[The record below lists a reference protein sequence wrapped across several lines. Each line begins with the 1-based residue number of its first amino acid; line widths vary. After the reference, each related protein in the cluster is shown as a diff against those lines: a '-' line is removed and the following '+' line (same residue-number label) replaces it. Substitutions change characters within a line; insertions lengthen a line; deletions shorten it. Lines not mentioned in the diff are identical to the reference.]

1 MWRKEEISME
11 VAVPEY
17 EVVPRLSVPPR
28 HTAVII
34 LDMQVD
40 FVYPQGKLC
49 VPDALQTVAAI
60 RLVMETARKAEVP
73 IIFTQD
79 WHRSDDP
86 EFSIWPEHTVE
97 ESPGAEI
104 IAEFSPRQNDFFI
117 RKRTYDPF
125 FSTEL
130 DLLLRQRSIRRL
142 VITGTMANVCVLHTA
157 GSGHL
162 LGYESVVPMDAISAL
177 TPFDLHSA
185 LRQISFLY
193 QGKITT
199 SAGLEFAIEPSRK
212 QS

>member
-1 MWRKEEISME
+1 ME
-11 VAVPEY
+11 VTVPEY
-17 EVVPRLSVPPR
+17 EIVPELSVDAR
-28 HTAVII
+28 QTALII

-40 FVYPQGKLC
+40 FVDPEGKLS
-49 VPDALQTVAAI
+49 VPEARKTVPAI
-60 RLVMETARKAEVP
+60 RRMIEKARGAGIPV
-73 IIFTQD
+73 IFTQD

-97 ESPGAEI
+97 GSPGAEI
-104 IAEFSPRQNDFFI
+104 VAELSPREKDFFI

-125 FSTEL
+125 FSTDL
-130 DLLLRQRSIRRL
+130 DLLLRQKEIRRL

-162 LGYESVVPMDAISAL
+162 LGYESIIPMDAVSAL
-177 TPFDLHSA
+177 TPFDLQAA

-199 SAGLEFAIEPSRK
+199 STGLKFEVRK
-212 QS
+212 RA

>member
-1 MWRKEEISME
+1 ME
-11 VAVPEY
+11 VTVPEY
-17 EVVPRLSVPPR
+17 EIVPELSVDAR
-28 HTAVII
+28 QTALII

-40 FVYPQGKLC
+40 FVDPEGKLS
-49 VPDALQTVAAI
+49 VPEARKTVPAI
-60 RLVMETARKAEVP
+60 RRMIEKARGAGIPV
-73 IIFTQD
+73 IFTQD

-97 ESPGAEI
+97 GSPGAEI
-104 IAEFSPRQNDFFI
+104 VAELSPREKDFFI

-125 FSTEL
+125 FSTDL
-130 DLLLRQRSIRRL
+130 DLLLRQKEIHRL

-162 LGYESVVPMDAISAL
+162 LGYESIIPMDAVSAL
-177 TPFDLHSA
+177 TPFDLQAA

-199 SAGLEFAIEPSRK
+199 STGLKFEVRK
-212 QS
+212 RA

>member
-1 MWRKEEISME
+1 ME
-11 VAVPEY
+11 VTVPEY
-17 EVVPRLSVPPR
+17 EIIPELSVDAR
-28 HTAVII
+28 QTALII

-40 FVYPQGKLC
+40 FVDPEGKLS
-49 VPDALQTVAAI
+49 VPEARKTVPAI
-60 RLVMETARKAEVP
+60 RRMIEKARGAGIPV
-73 IIFTQD
+73 IFTQD

-97 ESPGAEI
+97 GSPGAEI
-104 IAEFSPRQNDFFI
+104 VAELSPREKDFFI

-125 FSTEL
+125 FSTDL
-130 DLLLRQRSIRRL
+130 DLLLRQKEIHRL

-162 LGYESVVPMDAISAL
+162 LGYESIIPMDAVSAL
-177 TPFDLHSA
+177 TPFDLQAA

-199 SAGLEFAIEPSRK
+199 STGLKFEVKKRA
-212 QS
+212 